1 MKLDTKTIVII
12 ILSIALAIV
21 SYIAFK
27 GNYPEID
34 TTLMKSQLDA
44 LKQENDSLIK
54 DSEHHKAKGIKF
66 EAKIDSLEHLK
77 PKIQYEYEKKYT
89 QIDNANINGVVND
102 FKGIFADN
110 NIGK

>member
-1 MKLDTKTIVII
+1 MNIDKKTITII

-21 SYIAFK
+21 SYIAFGK
-27 GNYPEID
+27 DAPVFDN
-34 TTLMKSQLDA
+34 TLVESQLKS
-44 LKQENDSLIK
+44 LKQENDSLLT
-54 DSEHHKAKGIKF
+54 DAKMHQQKETKF
-66 EAKIDSLEHLK
+66 EAKIDSLENLK
-77 PKIQYEYEKKYT
+77 PQIKYEYEKKYT